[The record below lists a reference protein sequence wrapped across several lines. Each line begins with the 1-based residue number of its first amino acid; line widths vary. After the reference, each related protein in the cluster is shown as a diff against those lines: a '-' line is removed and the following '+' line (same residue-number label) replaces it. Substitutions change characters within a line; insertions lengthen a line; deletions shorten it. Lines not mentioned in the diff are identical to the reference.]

1 MQQALINKLHEYI
14 RENNPDLLFQLEE
27 DRKVTE
33 YLSDKISTVSTLI
46 KQMDTGEPAYII
58 EDACM
63 DVLTQYLRPSK
74 FNYISN
80 LLEVEFESTHNQF
93 QESGTLKFEVINLIN
108 QCQSVFEDL
117 NFSNEN
123 EDNQFL
129 RYAII
134 GIIGEYLEG
143 VTSENENVKDGVQPL
158 LSNYESNKINC
169 LAVSVTL
176 SDSSI
181 LVKA

>member
-1 MQQALINKLHEYI
+1 MQQALITKLHEYI

-33 YLSDKISTVSTLI
+33 YLSDKISTVSALI
-46 KQMDTGEPAYII
+46 KQVDIGESAYII

-63 DVLTQYLRPSK
+63 DVLTHDLRPSK

-80 LLEVEFESTHNQF
+80 LLQQEFESAYNQL

-108 QCQSVFEDL
+108 QCQPVFADL
-117 NFSNEN
+117 NFSEEN

-134 GIIGEYLEG
+134 GTISGYLI
-143 VTSENENVKDGVQPL
+143 SENENVKDGVQQ
-158 LSNYESNKINC
+158 STKTEG
-169 LAVSVTL
+169 
-176 SDSSI
+176 
-181 LVKA
+181 